1 MSATEDQTRAVALTS
16 PCPTCGTQP
25 NEDCV
30 NQVTRPSP
38 TLGGSTLIEVPKDRP
53 HYSRYELATSEAK
66 EGSQKLLL
74 SLSQMAPPNSRDPR
88 AYRLAVEDED
98 GNERL
103 DIELDEHQF
112 CLLMGG
118 HVVKVEGEVTR

>member
-1 MSATEDQTRAVALTS
+1 MSTTEDQRREIALAVT
-16 PCPTCGTQP
+16 CPVC
-25 NEDCV
+25 EA
-30 NQVTRPSP
+30 SP
-38 TLGGSTLIEVPKDRP
+38 THECTNKATQNIRPKYRP
-53 HYSRYELATSEAK
+53 HYLRYELAMSEAKKAK

-98 GNERL
+98 GNQRL